1 MAVQTRAN
9 IDTTP
14 FILAGF
20 PVSET
25 RTLAQDAGRTTD
37 MAYGTVMVMDPST
50 RNLEPFTDETATDGT
65 EKPIGILLETVPFA
79 SIVAGTVS
87 DIPILVGGNVYV
99 DQNKVV
105 IENSKTL
112 NTVISSLNLTVRQ
125 ALKWSNI
132 YCEDTEAID
141 AFENA

>member
-1 MAVQTRAN
+1 MVQAREN

-25 RTLAQDAGRTTD
+25 RIIAQDAGRTTD
-37 MAYGTVMVMDPST
+37 MAYGTVMVMDPAT
-50 RNLEPFTDETATDGT
+50 LKLEPFTDETAVDGT
-65 EKPIGILLETVPFA
+65 EKPIGILLETLA
-79 SIVAGTVS
+79 TADIVAGDIA
-87 DIPILVGGNVYV
+87 DIPILVGGDAYV
-99 DQNKVV
+99 DQNKLV

-112 NTVISSLNLTVRQ
+112 DTVITTLKVTVRQ
-125 ALKWSNI
+125 ALKYANI
-132 YCEDTEAID
+132 YVEDTVSID